1 MILCSSTIILL
12 YLLTYRISMYVYN
25 IYLAIILS
33 SSTYY
38 DTASTYDIT
47 NMSFIINCSDTSDM
61 VVHVTT
67 YDSQLLVV

>member
-1 MILCSSTIILL
+1 
-12 YLLTYRISMYVYN
+12 MYVYN